1 MVERAQ
7 QLGLSLP
14 KAEAFEAVAG
24 RGIRAKVNGRE
35 YLAGNLAFLEE
46 NHQPATLEERS
57 AAKSVVNKLAQE
69 GKTPLLFLRN
79 GKLLGVIAVADTI
92 RQTSRAAIQRF
103 NEMGLH
109 VVMLTGDNKVT
120 AEAIR
125 KELGIE
131 QAISDVLPTQKE
143 AHIRSLQEE
152 GHKVAM
158 VGDGI
163 NDAPALT
170 RADIGIAIGAG
181 TDIAIESADVVLMKD
196 SLDDVAAAIDLSRAV
211 VRNIHMN
218 LFWAF
223 FYNVLGI
230 PLAAG
235 VLYPAFQLRPA
246 CSTPWAS
253 PTSCSTP
260 CSAPPP

>member
-1 MVERAQ
+1 MGEGLALFGGHQGFGGVLFQ
-7 QLGLSLP
+7 QLLVGSEIPKKGAQRGGFPLACGRHVVPVVRHVVHKGIDFIGGHRADKLQVRVLHLSL
-14 KAEAFEAVAG
+14 
-24 RGIRAKVNGRE
+24 IHICRE

-69 GKTPLLFLRN
+69 GKTPLLFLRD

-92 RQTSRAAIQRF
+92 RETSRAAIQRF

-196 SLDDVAAAIDLSRAV
+196 SLDDVAVARCV
-211 VRNIHMN
+211 
-218 LFWAF
+218 
-223 FYNVLGI
+223 
-230 PLAAG
+230 
-235 VLYPAFQLRPA
+235 
-246 CSTPWAS
+246 
-253 PTSCSTP
+253 
-260 CSAPPP
+260 

>member
-1 MVERAQ
+1 MLSTQEESGKAEREVERFA
-7 QLGLSLP
+7 
-14 KAEAFEAVAG
+14 
-24 RGIRAKVNGRE
+24 R
-35 YLAGNLAFLEE
+35 
-46 NHQPATLEERS
+46 
-57 AAKSVVNKLAQE
+57 E
-69 GKTPLLFLRN
+69 GKTPLLFARD
-79 GKLLGVIAVADTI
+79 GKLVGIIAVADTV
-92 RQTSRAAIQRF
+92 RETSRAALARF
-103 NEMGLH
+103 REMGLH
-109 VVMLTGDNKVT
+109 VVMLTGDNGMT

-131 QAISDVLPTQKE
+131 KAVSDVLPTEKE
-143 AHIRSLQEE
+143 LHIRALQEG

-196 SLDDVAAAIDLSRAV
+196 SLEDVAAAIDLSRAV

-223 FYNVLGI
+223 SIMCWDSSG
-230 PLAAG
+230 G
-235 VLYPAFQLRPA
+235 GAFVPGLWMRL
-246 CSTPWAS
+246 S
-253 PTSCSTP
+253 PMVP
-260 CSAPPP
+260 VPQQ